1 LLWQGQATA
10 RNGSDI
16 IDEQRQQIVTI
27 RAALKRVESG
37 ELK

>member
-1 LLWQGQATA
+1 MSQ
-10 RNGSDI
+10 RI